1 MESLSPSEE
10 NYLKG
15 IHHLSGSV
23 ESPVTTNSLSE
34 HLKIK
39 PASATDM
46 IRKFAEKGLVEYEKY
61 KGVILTD
68 KGRKLSLEII
78 RRQRLWKVFLVE
90 KLKFNWNEIS
100 EVSDQLEH
108 IASTLLI
115 SRLDQFLGYPRL
127 DPTGESIPDES
138 GEQQRVNNKTLNE
151 FTAGKSGILV
161 SIVNTTHEFLRYL
174 DKSGITIGSKLRVID
189 KIDFDQ
195 SMEIQVDE
203 RKFVTVSREA
213 AENLLMTEL

>member
-15 IHHLSGSV
+15 IHHLSEFV
-23 ESPVTTNSLSE
+23 EGPVTTNSLSD

-61 KGVILTD
+61 KGVVLTD

-78 RRQRLWKVFLVE
+78 RRQRLWNVFLVD
-90 KLKFNWNEIS
+90 KLKFSWNEIT
-100 EVSDQLEH
+100 EVSDQLKH
-108 IASTLLI
+108 IASTQLI
-115 SRLDQFLGYPRL
+115 SRLDQYLGYPRL
-127 DPTGESIPDES
+127 DPTGEPIPDNE
-138 GEQQRVNNKTLNE
+138 GNQQAVNTKLLKDFDQGN
-151 FTAGKSGILV
+151 SGILV
-161 SIVNTTHEFLRYL
+161 SISSISQEFAKYL
-174 DKSGITIGSKLRVID
+174 DKTGITIGSKIRVID

-203 RKFVTVSREA
+203 RKFLTVSREA
-213 AENLLMTEL
+213 AENLVMTEL